1 MAMGT
6 RKKRQRQESLWYGGE
21 LAAAPGHPFYTRLNE
36 VLEAAG
42 FDPFCET
49 QCAKFYH
56 QKLGRPSLPPGQYFR
71 VMMIG
76 FFEGLDSERGIAWRL
91 ADSLTL
97 RQFLSIGL
105 DESTP
110 DHVTISRTRRL
121 IDAETHQRIFSWV
134 LEQLAVSGLIKGKT
148 IGVDSTTL
156 EANAAMKSIVRRD
169 TGESYMAYLKRLA
182 EAEGIEAQD
191 AAALLRMDRKR
202 KKKTSNE
209 EWKNPIDEEAE
220 ITKLK
225 DGRTALAY
233 KAENAVD
240 METGAIVAVT
250 THGGA
255 AADTATVTE
264 TVIEAGVAVAELMEV
279 EPAEGQSGVHPEGVQ
294 EVVADKG
301 YHSNDVLV
309 ELAELEVRSYIAE
322 PDRGPRNWDGRQIEK
337 QAVYGNRRRIQGPRG
352 KRLQRQR
359 GERIERNFAHQFDTG
374 GLDRLYVRGLDNVHK
389 KLLIQAA
396 ACNLALLMRSIYGSG
411 KPRAAHEGVIELV
424 FALLA
429 LMKPLDALWV
439 PQSANLGN
447 CDRPL
452 CPLKY
457 PPDSWQTT
465 KNGQFRHGLLS
476 FSYDSEH
483 AELPILL
490 IQNLIT
496 KIPIPIPI
504 PPITPLNPPLGLV
517 PPIPKNVR
525 WIDMTAKL
533 SPIQAVMIGL
543 AKAARSADAVS
554 ATGTASA

>member
-6 RKKRQRQESLWYGGE
+6 RKKRQRQEGLWYGGE
-21 LAAAPGHPFYTRLNE
+21 LPKAPGHPFYKRLNE
-36 VLEAAG
+36 VLDAAK

-49 QCAKFYH
+49 SCASFYH

-71 VMMIG
+71 IMLIG

-105 DESTP
+105 DEKTP
-110 DHVTISRTRRL
+110 DHVTLSRTRRL
-121 IDAETHQRIFSWV
+121 IDAETHQRIFSFV
-134 LEQLAVSGLIKGKT
+134 LERLAKAGLIKGKT

-182 EAEGIEAQD
+182 EAEGIDAKD

-209 EWKNPIDEEAE
+209 DWKSPSDEEAE

-255 AADTATVTE
+255 AADTTTVQG
-264 TVIEAGVAVAELMEV
+264 TVIDAAIAVADLI
-279 EPAEGQSGVHPEGVQ
+279 AEKTPESEYEVHPNGVQ

-301 YHSNDVLV
+301 YHSNEVALG
-309 ELAELEVRSYIAE
+309 LAEMEVRTYISE
-322 PDRGPRNWDGRQIEK
+322 PDRGPRNWNGKAAEK
-337 QAVYGNRRRIQGPRG
+337 AAVYGNRRRIQGDRG
-352 KRLQRQR
+352 KGLQRQR

-374 GLDRLYVRGLDNVHK
+374 GLDRLYVRGKENVHK
-389 KLLIQAA
+389 KFLIQAA
-396 ACNLALLMRSIYGSG
+396 ACNLALLMRSTHGSG
-411 KPRAAHEGVIELV
+411 KPRAAHDRVVDAILTILAVINAIEV
-424 FALLA
+424 HFT
-429 LMKPLDALWV
+429 PW
-439 PQSANLGN
+439 SANSHGMV
-447 CDRPL
+447 RV
-452 CPLKY
+452 
-457 PPDSWQTT
+457 
-465 KNGQFRHGLLS
+465 FRGSERRHQL
-476 FSYDSEH
+476 FSP
-483 AELPILL
+483 AR
-490 IQNLIT
+490 
-496 KIPIPIPI
+496 K
-504 PPITPLNPPLGLV
+504 
-517 PPIPKNVR
+517 R
-525 WIDMTAKL
+525 WF
-533 SPIQAVMIGL
+533 
-543 AKAARSADAVS
+543 
-554 ATGTASA
+554 